1 MRRLSIFPVASLG
14 LTFLGGC
21 QTSPSPAPF
30 TAAVIRAGAANHSNE
45 DTLRAGRTLFVSRC
59 IECHT
64 LPVVSRHSAS
74 TWPDVVEWMAK
85 RADLKPAEREAIVA
99 YVVAVRKTQ

>member
-1 MRRLSIFPVASLG
+1 MRRFSILSAASLG
-14 LTFLGGC
+14 LAFLGAC
-21 QTSPSPAPF
+21 QTAAPPAPF
-30 TAAVIRAGAANHSNE
+30 TAAIIRAGAINHADE

-85 RADLKPAEREAIVA
+85 RANLKPDEREAIVA
-99 YVVAVRKTQ
+99 YIVAVRKTQ

>member
-1 MRRLSIFPVASLG
+1 MRRLSIFPVVSLG
-14 LTFLGGC
+14 LALLGGC

-30 TAAVIRAGAANHSNE
+30 TAAVIRAGATNHTDE

-64 LPVVSRHSAS
+64 LPVASRHSAA

-99 YVVAVRKTQ
+99 YIVAVRKTQ